1 MASEVVLNGDNITGC
16 PGGHRSSLE
25 TYSLTILV
33 KFLKFTDPKAIDEDQ
48 RLKLLLNC
56 GKSSVNTSGT
66 LASLNKEKL
75 GNVIGLQSSGEH
87 FIRFLNESTIEVT
100 LTRDKATIGKGQL
113 RLQDTRV
120 IHFDPHREDSQPV
133 LEEFPLHDG
142 QTDKPI
148 GVVTMVLHAERN
160 AAPADPITDGQLDTD
175 DIMYVVNENRRRS
188 TDQQEALQRQLLVC
202 NKCNVLR
209 SPEDF
214 SCQYELVDG
223 ILHTKTVTST
233 EQEIERIKQKLRDVA
248 LDETIGHRESFST
261 NGGDAP
267 SGRICGLCR
276 GLTISGVTCG
286 AAEPSSIV
294 RKPSTGKD
302 QPQRQQ
308 AYKESPLKPAT
319 VKMTTNVLSRCCDR
333 CKTCLNWLPEA
344 CRCPKCGH
352 KTREAETAERATN
365 HRHLILKTP
374 SDIGMPV
381 EKPNSPVWSNSNT
394 MVASS
399 QSCPICHVRQCRC
412 VDCACDRSASFN
424 SCSVT
429 SEFLM
434 PEYGAVARPI
444 TRRSTN
450 AGERNG
456 YGAVARPITR
466 RSTNAGE
473 RKKRTQEGEGLHCRP
488 FTKRSE
494 QLRQTYGTRQNSK
507 AGLQPSSG
515 KGRLTGAQIRKNHN
529 IFIRKVKQQNRN
541 LYSYRFGRRHSGMV
555 VGHKACMK
563 QEQLVPAH
571 MGWRWNT
578 CTAGIGKRRPG
589 WRPGAVRKPIEQLMQ
604 HFLKCYPTDNVPV
617 TGKRVVKFE
626 PPSADRPLAGQK
638 PTLHI
643 TKQHGEYS
651 ITMNP
656 LKDSETLKTTTD
668 AYLPC
673 KPIKFRLS
681 KDPRLTKLFMLRDEL
696 KAKGLTLCG
705 CRELERCEHRS
716 EREKRLLVDE
726 LRRTA
731 KRFGLPLDTSV
742 ADLPSRSESEL
753 DVEFTPPSAII
764 RPGERRPDVVF
775 AETQYCAEDFQIKP
789 PAVEKRQGPKKA
801 TSSAMSRDM
810 PASLAGKV
818 PASRTLGGASGH
830 GKGDGAARAPETSA
844 KKIPAGAN
852 APGRKS
858 TTLPKGGDGAK
869 RGTPAEPEVKGTGV
883 RISVAKAK
891 GPPKK

>member
-1 MASEVVLNGDNITGC
+1 MAVLAVNRPIQSARDSPSTMVSIGPARPSLTATVASFTYQQTVRWAQATVSISYRSIA
-16 PGGHRSSLE
+16 RSSE
-25 TYSLTILV
+25 
-33 KFLKFTDPKAIDEDQ
+33 P
-48 RLKLLLNC
+48 
-56 GKSSVNTSGT
+56 SSVHTRLASCGSSGT
-66 LASLNKEKL
+66 
-75 GNVIGLQSSGEH
+75 SSGEH

-100 LTRDKATIGKGQL
+100 LTRDKTTIGKGQL

-175 DIMYVVNENRRRS
+175 DIM
-188 TDQQEALQRQLLVC
+188 
-202 NKCNVLR
+202 
-209 SPEDF
+209 
-214 SCQYELVDG
+214 
-223 ILHTKTVTST
+223 
-233 EQEIERIKQKLRDVA
+233 
-248 LDETIGHRESFST
+248 
-261 NGGDAP
+261 
-267 SGRICGLCR
+267 
-276 GLTISGVTCG
+276 
-286 AAEPSSIV
+286 
-294 RKPSTGKD
+294 
-302 QPQRQQ
+302 
-308 AYKESPLKPAT
+308 
-319 VKMTTNVLSRCCDR
+319 
-333 CKTCLNWLPEA
+333 
-344 CRCPKCGH
+344 
-352 KTREAETAERATN
+352 
-365 HRHLILKTP
+365 
-374 SDIGMPV
+374 
-381 EKPNSPVWSNSNT
+381 
-394 MVASS
+394 
-399 QSCPICHVRQCRC
+399 
-412 VDCACDRSASFN
+412 
-424 SCSVT
+424 
-429 SEFLM
+429 
-434 PEYGAVARPI
+434 
-444 TRRSTN
+444 
-450 AGERNG
+450 
-456 YGAVARPITR
+456 
-466 RSTNAGE
+466 
-473 RKKRTQEGEGLHCRP
+473 P

-515 KGRLTGAQIRKNHN
+515 KSRLTGAQIRKNHN

-656 LKDSETLKTTTD
+656 LKDSETLKTTKD

-801 TSSAMSRDM
+801 TSSAMPRDM

-852 APGRKS
+852 APGHKS